1 MRVLLAGAS
10 GALGRQ
16 LVPQLLAAGHE
27 VLGITRSPESADR
40 LRSIGADAVV
50 ADVLDRDAL
59 LASLTGERADT
70 VMHQLTALSKPPLFY
85 GSMTATNVLREGGT
99 AHLVEVAHLVGATRM
114 VTQSIVL
121 GYGFRRQHPAPVDE
135 SAPFGELEGTG
146 ADPTFAALVSAEQ
159 QVFTAQGIDG
169 IALRYG
175 ILYGEDVR
183 TVAAGLRRRMLP
195 VTSWNGAI
203 PFVHHADAA
212 SAAVAALDRG
222 RPGTAYNVASEQRVS
237 WREYVQTASRVLEL
251 PAPLRA
257 PVGVLRA
264 AAPYAGEFMTRID
277 LQVSAQQARD
287 ELGWEPRYG
296 TVDDGLRQSR
306 SLL

>member
-10 GALGRQ
+10 GTLGRQ

-27 VLGITRSPESADR
+27 VLGITRNPESADR

-59 LASLTGERADT
+59 LASLSGQPADA

-85 GSMTATNVLREGGT
+85 SSMTATNLLRQKGT
-99 AHLVEVAHLVGATRM
+99 ANLIEAARVVGATRM

-121 GYGFRRQHPAPVDE
+121 GYGFRRQHPTPVDE
-135 SAPFGELEGTG
+135 GAPFGEPEGTG

-159 QVFTAQGIDG
+159 QIFNAPGIDG

-175 ILYGEDVR
+175 IFYGEDVR
-183 TVAAGLRRRMLP
+183 TVATGLRRRMLP

-203 PFVHHADAA
+203 PFVHHADAS
-212 SAAVAALDRG
+212 SAAVAALDHG
-222 RPGTAYNVASEQRVS
+222 RPGSAYNIASEQRVS
-237 WREYVQTASRVLEL
+237 WREYVETASRVLEL
-251 PAPLRA
+251 PAPLRV

-277 LQVSAQQARD
+277 LRVSAQRARE
-287 ELGWEPRYG
+287 ELGWVPRYG
-296 TVDDGLRQSR
+296 SVEDGLMHSR

>member
-16 LVPQLLAAGHE
+16 LAPQLLAAGHG
-27 VLGITRSPESADR
+27 VLGITRSPERAER
-40 LRSIGADAVV
+40 LRSMGADAVV

-59 LASLTGERADT
+59 LASLTGQRADA

-85 GSMTATNVLREGGT
+85 GSMTATNVLREKGT
-99 AHLVEVAHLVGATRM
+99 AHLIESAHLVGATRM
-114 VTQSIVL
+114 ITQSIVL
-121 GYGFRRQHPAPVDE
+121 GYGFRSHHPAPVDE
-135 SAPFGELEGTG
+135 SVPFGVPEGTG

-159 QVFTAQGIDG
+159 QVFTASGLEG

-175 ILYGEDVR
+175 IFYGEDVR
-183 TVAAGLRRRMLP
+183 TVATSLRRRMLP
-195 VTSWNGAI
+195 VTSWDGAI

-222 RPGTAYNVASEQRVS
+222 RAGTAYNTASEERVS
-237 WREYVQTASRVLEL
+237 WREYVETASRVLRL
-251 PAPLRA
+251 PAPLRV

-277 LQVSAQQARD
+277 LQVSAQRARD
-287 ELGWEPRYG
+287 ELAWEPRFS
-296 TVDDGLRQSR
+296 TVEQGLSDAK